1 MELESQMLN
10 LPPEGPSKQLKQE
23 QPNNVTELET
33 GELAGVMSR
42 VNKFWDTP
50 FETTTTEEIN
60 QTVDNFL
67 TELKPLRTRIDD
79 KVKLYEFQ
87 LKDLPVTSKQIKEV
101 NEGIKDRLEMVREV
115 QSKFDTLLV
124 KLEAVRKE
132 NNLLKKDD
140 LLDEVK
146 NLWEKFYS
154 ETVVEV

>member
-1 MELESQMLN
+1 MLN